1 MSKQVTDIDMLRYY
15 SSRVQKRPNL
25 RGKGSNFG
33 RKDSGGAGGSN
44 LGDPE
49 KLAQSMVLGLQF
61 WVGAKHFREGRME
74 V

>member
-15 SSRVQKRPNL
+15 SSRVQKGPNL
-25 RGKGSNFG
+25 RGQGSNL
-33 RKDSGGAGGSN
+33 DLGGAGGGSN